1 MMSRSSDRHG
11 LLSSALFARQSQFGP
26 ALGLLLGLAACSKS
40 EEPRREP
47 PPPPPPARAA
57 TCASPGKVAD
67 VASAPFFPA
76 TSGGFCLDPNGGE
89 KTFGDG
95 ASQPL
100 DHICDLFDGECEIY
114 KGYGARRVVNV
125 RYVDGGGSPATV
137 ELYLTKFSTT
147 EGAYAMFTR
156 RVVGDGDPAEAS
168 TPKPTV
174 GGGAAA
180 LGLGNAYLWR
190 GLFLVE
196 LTYNNEAANEAAI
209 KAAGDK
215 LLPPLVRELGEKLP
229 GDIALPASAAAL
241 PKPEMLPLG
250 IRLST
255 KDLLSETGVGAGA
268 FGYYRVAEKRFRVA
282 ALSRADDDQAKD
294 VLATLAKLPGS
305 SKEKSAGEGFVRF
318 MHKGDGAPTEWVF
331 ARAGKLV
338 LGVGDE
344 ARVLRSGMSAEEHAK
359 VTLGRDE
366 KIERLKKALA
376 GN

>member
-1 MMSRSSDRHG
+1 MSRSSDRHG

-26 ALGLLLGLAACSKS
+26 MLGLFLGLAACSKS

-47 PPPPPPARAA
+47 PPPPPAKAA
-57 TCASPGKVAD
+57 TCAAPGKIAD
-67 VASAPFFPA
+67 AASAPFFPA
-76 TSGGFCLDPNGGE
+76 LSGGFCLDPNGGE

-114 KGYGARRVVNV
+114 KGYGARRVVGV

-137 ELYLTKFSTT
+137 EVYLSKFATT

-156 RVVGDGDPAEAS
+156 RVVGEGDPAEAS

-209 KAAGDK
+209 KAAGEK

-229 GDIALPASAAAL
+229 GDTALPASAAAL
-241 PKPEMLPLG
+241 PKEGMLPLG

-255 KDLLSETGVGAGA
+255 KDLLSETGVGGGA
-268 FGYYRVAEKRFRVA
+268 FGYYQAGEKRFRIA
-282 ALSRADDDQAKD
+282 ALARADADQAKD
-294 VLATLAKLPGS
+294 VLATLAKLPGA
-305 SKEKSAGEGFVRF
+305 SKEKSAGEGGARF
-318 MHKGDGAPTEWVF
+318 MHKGEGAAVEWVF

-338 LGVGDE
+338 LGIGDE
-344 ARVLRSGMSAEEHAK
+344 ARVLRSGMTAEEHAK

-376 GN
+376 AN